1 MEIIMAIILTIFCL
15 CMYICFMLV
24 INHFTNQINILELR
38 LEKAKV
44 EFMLFVRQEQARQSD
59 NRVKK

>member
-1 MEIIMAIILTIFCL
+1 
-15 CMYICFMLV
+15 MLV